1 MQPDYQKVSANLSNE
16 IASDVYTIA
25 ILQQQL
31 ASANVI
37 INEQKLKHPED
48 FPADNEKGVK
58 NGQEIQDNP
67 KSGKEI

>member
-1 MQPDYQKVSANLSNE
+1 MQPDYQKVAANLSNE

-31 ASANVI
+31 AEVNAV

-48 FPADNEKGVK
+48 FLADNEKGAK
-58 NGQEIQDNP
+58 NGQKIQNNT